1 MNAYHDYGRI
11 RWMRG
16 LGGYLF
22 EHLGAEGPH
31 WLPDRPIYFLTVI
44 DKEQVH
50 YPKNWPW
57 SPQDQRRNGEPIP
70 VPDMPGFYEVQSGR
84 GPDFEAIR
92 RSYSGLLPRDLNYV
106 GMIDVTYYTSV
117 CKVLGHNIVLL
128 PHVHCLVW
136 GISAEEL
143 AAVCKAIGK
152 QIKPL
157 LPYATAAEF
166 ERVRDGDLL
175 QMLWYVCKTPYKQY
189 QVWQGENSLRQ
200 WKRDLNGVNSVRLY
214 AELRNA
220 TLDQLTLAGG
230 EGRAFL
236 KALRRDIQGWQ
247 QNARAKGYI

>member
-1 MNAYHDYGRI
+1 MSR
-11 RWMRG
+11 
-16 LGGYLF
+16 
-22 EHLGAEGPH
+22 
-31 WLPDRPIYFLTVI
+31 T
-44 DKEQVH
+44 
-50 YPKNWPW
+50 
-57 SPQDQRRNGEPIP
+57 
-70 VPDMPGFYEVQSGR
+70 
-84 GPDFEAIR
+84 
-92 RSYSGLLPRDLNYV
+92 SGLVTAIWALGSPATPANPSGGRCGSLLWRNRSPRQVDPSCSAPR
-106 GMIDVTYYTSV
+106 TPRAWSV
-117 CKVLGHNIVLL
+117 RQ
-128 PHVHCLVW
+128 VW
-136 GISAEEL
+136 PPARAEEL

-157 LPYATAAEF
+157 LPYATAVEF